1 MSVVISGI
9 KLLSLSPPTLLSLAQ
24 GGNAYTFCDSLLSWE
39 LPLSR
44 LRLQPRPTGSDF
56 PFPATE
62 RLGGS
67 PRGCADMSEGLWPQ
81 IFLESKFKWVGRHC
95 APTRLRLTNW
105 SVTLPGIYYLSTIT
119 WKYSFSFDIIT
130 WCEKRNI
137 APKIVVLS
145 LPCSYLKSV
154 DGSSRNCLI
163 VSPALSGKTLCINF
177 QKCPTVPHFY
187 LLYLSWRRVVSY
199 WWFIFWLCPTLGVLW
214 YFFSPVLFSSPYSIH
229 MLSHSITSSQPIV
242 TQACSQHPNVKNL
255 LNELNV

>member
-44 LRLQPRPTGSDF
+44 PRLQPRPTGSDF
-56 PFPATE
+56 PLPATE

-105 SVTLPGIYYLSTIT
+105 SVTLPGTYYLSTIT

-154 DGSSRNCLI
+154 DGS
-163 VSPALSGKTLCINF
+163 F
-177 QKCPTVPHFY
+177 QKLLDSFPGFKWQNPMHQFSKVSHSPTFLFTVSILASGGQLLMIHF
-187 LLYLSWRRVVSY
+187 LTMSNIGGAL
-199 WWFIFWLCPTLGVLW
+199 
-214 YFFSPVLFSSPYSIH
+214 VLFLSCLVLITIFYPYAIPFYH
-229 MLSHSITSSQPIV
+229 QFATHCHSGLLPTSQ
-242 TQACSQHPNVKNL
+242 C
-255 LNELNV
+255 